1 MFILQVKVKIVG
13 AAKVLCRDRRDTVLR
28 GLAISH
34 YSWTHLLKENGTYK
48 LSYFARL

>member
-1 MFILQVKVKIVG
+1 MKVVG

-28 GLAISH
+28 GLTISH
-34 YSWTHLLKENGTYK
+34 YSWTDLLKENGTCK